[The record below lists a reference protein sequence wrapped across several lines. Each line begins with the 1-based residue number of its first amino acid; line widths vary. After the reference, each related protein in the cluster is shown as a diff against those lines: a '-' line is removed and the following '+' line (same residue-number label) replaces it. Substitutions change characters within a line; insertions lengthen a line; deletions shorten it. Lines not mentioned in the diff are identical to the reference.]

1 MVSKLF
7 RLPPIPKQIMKILP
21 TISCSFLS
29 FFLLFSFAQA
39 EEKSG
44 KNVFTH
50 LIRPILDAK
59 CVQCHGPDKDKGKL
73 RMHTKEGLLKGGKE
87 VGKDIVIKGKVD
99 DSELIYRITLP
110 KDDDEAMPP
119 FKEKE
124 PRNPVTPQELQ
135 VMKSWIKLGAS
146 FDLLVSGLDES
157 GQKAAAHVFKNM
169 PKQILPATS
178 RLQPTLPVVPPADPK
193 ALAALRKEGVLAM
206 PIAQN
211 TNAIYVNAS
220 YAGKAFDDQ
229 KLKLLNPLAKQLLW
243 LNLARTG
250 VTDKGIESLAKL
262 TLLNR
267 LHLENTSITDS
278 ATPHLSKLNKL
289 EYLNLYGTEVS
300 DASVSNLAKLRKLS
314 KVFLW
319 QTKFTEKG
327 AESLKKSFVDVKKYN
342 ALKNQQTKVK
352 ASLEQVKKSEEDKL
366 VKLEVSKDKIGKQ
379 TADEKAINAK
389 CPVSN
394 KDLDESKISTFEGR
408 KIGFCCDK
416 CKGKFDAKPASFK
429 SKLKDFKP
437 SDAFAKAESN
447 LNKAKQESAA
457 KTGEMQGKLG
467 KLAGELRKLGPEVNM
482 GWKEPVAKKE

>member
-1 MVSKLF
+1 
-7 RLPPIPKQIMKILP
+7 MKILT

-29 FFLLFSFAQA
+29 FFLLISLAQA
-39 EEKSG
+39 EKESA

-50 LIRPILDAK
+50 LIRPVLDAK

-73 RMHTKEGLLKGGKE
+73 RMHTRENFLKGGKE
-87 VGKDIVIKGKVD
+87 VGKDIVVKGNID

-110 KDDDEAMPP
+110 KDEDEAMPP
-119 FKEKE
+119 FKDKE
-124 PRNPVTPQELQ
+124 HYNPVTPQELQ
-135 VMKSWIKLGAS
+135 VMKAWIKLGAS

-178 RLQPTLPVVPPADPK
+178 RLQPTLPEVPPADPK
-193 ALAALRKEGVLAM
+193 ALAALRKAGVLAM
-206 PIAQN
+206 PIAKN

-229 KLKLLNPLAKQLLW
+229 KLQLLNPLAKQLLW

-250 VTDKGIESLAKL
+250 VTDKGIESLSKL

-278 ATPHLSKLNKL
+278 ATPHLSKLTKL
-289 EYLNLYGTEVS
+289 EYLNLYGTKVS
-300 DASVSNLAKLRKLS
+300 DASVNNLAKLSKLS

-327 AESLKKSFVDVKKYN
+327 AESLKKSFVDEKKYSS
-342 ALKNQQTKVK
+342 LKNQQAKLK
-352 ASLEQVKKSEEDKL
+352 ASLEKVKKSEKAKL
-366 VKLEVSKDKIGKQ
+366 AKLEESKDKVGKQ

-389 CPVSN
+389 CPVAN
-394 KDLDESKISTFEGR
+394 KDLDDSKVSTFEGR

-416 CKGKFDAKPASFK
+416 CKGKFDANPASFK
-429 SKLKDFKP
+429 SKIKGFKP
-437 SDAFAKAESN
+437 SDAFAKAESD
-447 LNKAKQESAA
+447 LGKAKQESDA
-457 KTGEMQGKLG
+457 KVGEMQGNVSKV
-467 KLAGELRKLGPEVNM
+467 AGELRKLGPEVNM

>member
-1 MVSKLF
+1 
-7 RLPPIPKQIMKILP
+7 MKTLSA
-21 TISCSFLS
+21 ISFTSFS
-29 FFLLFSFAQA
+29 FFLLFSLATA
-39 EEKSG
+39 KEDSP

-50 LIRPILDAK
+50 LIRPVLDAK

-73 RMHTKEGLLKGGKE
+73 RMHTKESFLKGGKE

-119 FKEKE
+119 FKDKE
-124 PRNPVTPQELQ
+124 HYNPVTPQELQ
-135 VMKSWIKLGAS
+135 VMKAWIKLGAS

-178 RLQPTLPVVPPADPK
+178 RLQPTLPEVPPADPK
-193 ALAALRKEGVLAM
+193 ALAALRKAGVLAM

-229 KLKLLNPLAKQLLW
+229 KLQLLNPLAKQLLW

-278 ATPHLSKLNKL
+278 ATPHLSKLTQL

-300 DASVSNLAKLRKLS
+300 DASVNNLAKLRKLS

-327 AESLKKSFVDVKKYN
+327 AESLKKSFVDMEKYN
-342 ALKNQQTKVK
+342 SLKNQQTKFRTL
-352 ASLEQVKKSEEDKL
+352 LEQLKKSEEAKL
-366 VKLEVSKDKIGKQ
+366 AKLEEGKDKIGKQ
-379 TADEKAINAK
+379 TADEKAINGK

-394 KDLDESKISTFEGR
+394 KDLDDSKVSTFEGR

-416 CKGKFDAKPASFK
+416 CKGKFDANPASFK
-429 SKLKDFKP
+429 AKIKGFKP
-437 SDAFAKAESN
+437 SDAFAKAESD
-447 LNKAKQESAA
+447 LGKAKQESDA
-457 KTGEMQGKLG
+457 KVGEIQGNAG
-467 KLAGELRKLGPEVNM
+467 KVAGELRKLGPEVNM